1 MPSRLTAWLLMPLA
15 LSVVTPA
22 AAWNIAPHRAVYE
35 VELLSIRSRSPI
47 GDVEGLMSFR
57 WADACSGWTVEQSYW
72 IRFLYS
78 SGDDRDITSNYATWE
93 TYAGDEMAFS
103 LRSTADGEVD
113 KEIRGQAQA
122 NDDGGSVSYRLPD
135 AADHALPVG
144 TMFPTEHTLAVLDH
158 AEAGEAFFNAL
169 LFDGTEV
176 NELTEVTAVIGP
188 RRDADADLD
197 DPLLARPSWPVRLAF
212 HPVASDQA
220 TPEYEMSVQLYDNGV
235 IDSMDID
242 YGDFV
247 IRARLRE
254 LEPLPDDG
262 C

>member
-1 MPSRLTAWLLMPLA
+1 MPSRVAAWLSIPLA
-15 LSVVTPA
+15 LSAATPA
-22 AAWNIAPHRAVYE
+22 MAWNIAPHRAVYE
-35 VELLSIRSRSPI
+35 VDLLSVRNSSSI

-57 WADACSGWTVEQSYW
+57 WADSCDGWTVEQSYW

-78 SGDDRDITSNYATWE
+78 QGDDLDITSNYATWE
-93 TYAGDEMAFS
+93 TYAGDELAFS

-113 KEIRGQAQA
+113 KEIRGQARRG
-122 NDDGGSVSYRLPD
+122 DDGGLVNYRLPETGEFG
-135 AADHALPVG
+135 LPVG
-144 TMFPTEHTLAVLDH
+144 TMFPTEHTLAVLDR

-176 NELTEVTAVIGP
+176 SELTEVTAVIGP
-188 RRDADADLD
+188 RRDAGDGLD

-212 HPVASDQA
+212 HPVASSEA

-247 IRARLRE
+247 IRAQLRE
-254 LEPLPDDG
+254 LEALPDAG